1 MVRIQFKWILIF
13 STVILIGNLQAKILT
28 LSDAENTA
36 ITTGYEARAKH
47 FEEQAKEWE
56 KKNTIAKYL
65 PSVDYSMNFMRLGD
79 KTIEET
85 NKVFEGFGAT
95 FANMEIM
102 KENVNILQTFHPES
116 TYIPYFETGTTGDDE
131 YANPMMQYKN
141 SLKHE
146 FTVSQPITNGG
157 AEIFAIQIAKHT
169 KNAIELEQKALRQ
182 EIIYNTRK
190 AYFDALSSAERT
202 KVARHDLSWTKNNLK
217 KSEIKY
223 KTGNTPVTDVL
234 QWESDVAK
242 KESGLLEAE
251 ALQMFLFYSLYQVM
265 GFQKYNIQE
274 CQLQPFESF
283 EQWYQKGI
291 APTNDGIEGN
301 IQLQSIKYYTKAA
314 EGYKKITMSS
324 FLPKLN
330 AFVSATLE
338 NVFNDEDRLSDINIE
353 KKPPMLAV
361 GAVMSVPLFSGF
373 KNSTSFKKADYEFK
387 KTLIEEQKVES
398 QFKVNLERI
407 RLFYK
412 ASFEAVKAAKKQQ
425 ELMEKQLDIMQKRY
439 DGGLV
444 NQSQLLE
451 VSLGS
456 KMARIGYIQKLFECL
471 LYEAEYL
478 KNVGK
483 LEVTQ

>member
-1 MVRIQFKWILIF
+1 MIRKKIIWTMSICI
-13 STVILIGNLQAKILT
+13 TVIILNLQAKILT
-28 LSDAENTA
+28 LSEAENTA

-65 PSVDYSMNFMRLGD
+65 PTVDYSMNFMRLGD

-85 NKVFEGFGAT
+85 NKVFEGFGLT
-95 FANMEIM
+95 FADIEVL
-102 KENVNILQTFHPES
+102 KDQHPGVEFPS
-116 TYIPYFETGTTGDDE
+116 DMITTKTDNE

-146 FTVSQPITNGG
+146 FTINQPITNGG
-157 AEIFAIQIAKHT
+157 AEVIAIKIAKHT
-169 KNAIELEQKALRQ
+169 KSAVELEQKALKQ
-182 EIIYNTRK
+182 KIIYNTRK
-190 AYFDALSSAERT
+190 AYFDALSAIERT
-202 KVARHDLSWTKNNLK
+202 KVARHDLSWTKSNLN
-217 KSEIKY
+217 KSKTKY
-223 KTGNTPVTDVL
+223 RTGNTPITDVL
-234 QWESDVAK
+234 QWESEVAK
-242 KESGLLEAE
+242 KESDLLEAE
-251 ALQMFLFYSLYQVM
+251 ATEQFLFHTLYLVM
-265 GFQKYNIQE
+265 GFKDYNIQE
-274 CQLQPFESF
+274 SQLQPFESF
-283 EQWYQKGI
+283 EQWYEKGVI
-291 APTNDGIEGN
+291 ETNDGIDGN

-338 NVFNDEDRLSDINIE
+338 NVFNDEENLSDINVE
-353 KKPPMLAV
+353 KKPPMFAV

-373 KNSTSFKKADYEFK
+373 KNSTSFKKADYEYK

-407 RLFYK
+407 KLFYK
-412 ASFEAVKAAKKQQ
+412 ASYGSATAAKKQQ

-451 VSLGS
+451 VSLGE
-456 KMARIGYIQKLFECL
+456 KMARIGYIHKLFECL